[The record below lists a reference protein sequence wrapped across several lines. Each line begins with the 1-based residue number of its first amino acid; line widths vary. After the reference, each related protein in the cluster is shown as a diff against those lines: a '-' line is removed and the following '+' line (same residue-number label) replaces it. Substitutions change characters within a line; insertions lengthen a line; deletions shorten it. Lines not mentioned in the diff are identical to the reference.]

1 MPTQHVYKAL
11 KVNTN
16 IPSDPQESL
25 PAPAAPGPTLG
36 HAWHTHS
43 RVPSMKAKAGYVPPD
58 PQDSLLPAPPMPSQ
72 PSTGKGRART
82 YVLFKPV
89 THDSG
94 NEVFELSDADSNSL
108 QVEPTPDLSKGLLTP
123 LSNTLGTLD
132 SDTWP
137 LVSDMELFF
146 DEFNN
151 TDGEKM
157 RQCNACLYAITFF
170 IIISVIL
177 IKH

>member
-1 MPTQHVYKAL
+1 MFTRLQRLTPTSPQTRRKARQL
-11 KVNTN
+11 LLPQGLPLAMLGIL
-16 IPSDPQESL
+16 IPS
-25 PAPAAPGPTLG
+25 T
-36 HAWHTHS
+36 
-43 RVPSMKAKAGYVPPD
+43 KAKAGDVPPD

-72 PSTGKGRART
+72 PSTGKGQART
-82 YVLFKPV
+82 RVLRSKFKPV
-89 THDSG
+89 AHDSG
-94 NEVFELSDADSNSL
+94 DEVFELPDADSDSL

-137 LVSDMELFF
+137 PVSDMELFF

-157 RQCNACLYAITFF
+157 R
-170 IIISVIL
+170 
-177 IKH
+177 